1 MAASAGPVLRRLYG
15 EFGGRVRFVTVYVRE
30 AHPGERVPQ
39 PQRMEDKL
47 RNARAYEDRDDIEW
61 TVIVDD
67 LEGTLHRALDQ
78 RPNSAYLVD
87 ADGLVLFRSGWSND
101 EGTLREGLE
110 AVVAGR
116 TPRSPSRE
124 PRLGPAL
131 AGASEMT
138 RILSLAG
145 DEAKEDMRRAAP
157 PAIALARTADLFQPL
172 PSRAR
177 GVAAGVLVGLSATLV
192 AAAVAWGVRRVLAR

>member
-15 EFGGRVRFVTVYVRE
+15 DFGGRVRFVTVYVRE
-30 AHPGERVPQ
+30 AHPGERIPQ
-39 PQRMEDKL
+39 PQSMEAKL

-61 TVIVDD
+61 SVIVDD

-101 EGTLREGLE
+101 EGTLRDGLE

-145 DEAKEDMRRAAP
+145 DEAREDMRRAAL
-157 PAIALARTADLFQPL
+157 PAVAFARTADLFEPF
-172 PSRAR
+172 PSRVR
-177 GVAAGVLVGLSATLV
+177 GVAAGALVGLSAALV